1 MKLSQ
6 LVLAVSSAITRVA
19 CTVQDAVVIPSL
31 TTGTK
36 LKAAGLSRAFQESD
50 TLYWQHVD
58 NVIAARE
65 LVRKSERNVDLA
77 ILERNAVTKALKAHN
92 KAHSL

>member
-1 MKLSQ
+1 MKLSNI
-6 LVLAVSSAITRVA
+6 VLAVSHAVTRAASA
-19 CTVQDAVVIPSL
+19 VQDAVVIPSL

-36 LKAAGLSRAFQESD
+36 LKAVGLNRAFQESD

-58 NVIAARE
+58 NVIAARA
-65 LVRKSERNVDLA
+65 LVRKSEYNVDQAVLA
-77 ILERNAVTKALKAHN
+77 RNAASKAVKAHN

>member
-1 MKLSQ
+1 MKLSN
-6 LVLAVSSAITRVA
+6 LVLAVSQAITRVA
-19 CTVQDAVVIPSL
+19 NTVQDAVVIPSL

-36 LKAAGLSRAFQESD
+36 LKAVGLNRAFQESD
-50 TLYWQHVD
+50 SLYWQHVD

-77 ILERNAVTKALKAHN
+77 VLERNAATKALKAHN